1 MLRRLKLWLEERK
14 EADPQ
19 HSDRFAGLQEI
30 LGFTIEPEHKQIF
43 LQALRHR
50 SIIDDDLYKSYET
63 YERLEFLGDAVLD
76 LIVSEIL
83 YQKYPTEDEGFLTKI
98 RAKLVKG
105 DTLARIAGQMKIHT
119 VLELGERAGG
129 QNIELSKNILADVF
143 ESIIA
148 AIYITYGYQF
158 TFELTRRTFNEF
170 IDFTSITNTVD
181 NHKSVLMEFM
191 QARKLPLPIY
201 EVISE
206 SGPGHDKTFHVSVS
220 VKGEVLGEGHGKNKK
235 TAEQEAAKNALSA
248 IGEESE

>member
-1 MLRRLKLWLEERK
+1 MLRRLKLWLDERK
-14 EADPQ
+14 DANPQ
-19 HSDRFAGLQEI
+19 HSDRFKGLQDI

-83 YQKYPTEDEGFLTKI
+83 YEKYPTEDEGFLTKI
-98 RAKLVKG
+98 RAKVVKG
-105 DTLARIAGQMKIHT
+105 DTLAKIAGQMKIHT

-158 TFELTRRTFNEF
+158 AFDLAKKIFNKY
-170 IDFTSITNTVD
+170 IDFAALTNTVD
-181 NHKSVLMEFM
+181 NYKSVLMEFM
-191 QARKLPLPIY
+191 QARKLPLPVY
-201 EVISE
+201 EIISE

-220 VKGEVLGEGHGKNKK
+220 VEGEVLGDGHGKNKK
-235 TAEQEAAKNALSA
+235 RAEQEAAKKALAS
-248 IGEESE
+248 IKESE